1 MTHPSCNLGLGLL
14 PRPLRAKRQGRR
26 PAPAFTLIELLVV
39 ISVIALLIG
48 LLLPA
53 LARAR
58 HAARQ
63 TGCLSNLSQIM
74 TATALYLDDHNDVMP
89 ILVPRGHALLDN
101 YSHGGR
107 YTTRA
112 DSRWNHLYYPYERPL
127 NRYAHPDRPRGNANT
142 ARQEFLDPNGFA
154 FPVFQCP
161 EDRAFNLTEEYSDPE
176 PTHGT
181 SAYELVGTSYAF
193 NGTWYPFHAFF
204 YNDVAEPMTWPTG
217 VRAFTLARLQV
228 ASQMMAYVDEPGNFH
243 TVFRIEPRLAH
254 HGAAGAYSMAF
265 LDGHAAVTRYD
276 GDPFHPSRLM
286 LFPEQKKH
294 DEN

>member
-1 MTHPSCNLGLGLL
+1 MSQPFQRVTEES
-14 PRPLRAKRQGRR
+14 ADRR
-26 PAPAFTLIELLVV
+26 RSAFTLIELLVV

-63 TGCLSNLSQIM
+63 TGCVSNLGQIM
-74 TATALYLDDHNDVMP
+74 TATAMYLDEQHDIMP

-112 DSRWNHLYYPYERPL
+112 DGGWSHVYYPFERPL
-127 NRYAHPDRPRGNANT
+127 NRYVHPDRARGDANT
-142 ARQEFLDPNGFA
+142 PRQDFLDPDQFE
-154 FPVFQCP
+154 FPIFQCP
-161 EDRAFNLTEEYSDPE
+161 DDLGYNFTEEYSEPE

-181 SAYELVGTSYAF
+181 SAYDLVGTSYAF
-193 NGTWYPFHAFF
+193 NGAWYPFHAFF
-204 YNDVAEPMTWPTG
+204 YNDVAEPLSWPAG
-217 VRAFTLARLQV
+217 VRAFTRARLQI

-243 TVFRIEPRLAH
+243 TVFRLEPGLAH
-254 HGAAGAYSMAF
+254 HGAAGAYSMSF

-276 GDPFHPSRLM
+276 GEPFNPTRYV
-286 LFPEQKKH
+286 LFPDQQKRN
-294 DEN
+294 EN